1 MMLRT
6 ISKRIRVLFAIL
18 MLISVLSSFA
28 ATVCAQDPWD
38 DPSSGGEQIDRK
50 TGQLKAKS
58 TPSLADQI
66 QLMTRRFSGLMQFL
80 QSEVVA
86 HFSEWALYMAQLLSG
101 LAILYALARRWY
113 ENSGRATANFLWFFP
128 RCAVCLGLIVSCVW
142 LIGYMDEIGKE
153 IAHNPSRNSVLGVPF
168 RFYDYMQTNF
178 SESYAK
184 IAMNTFTVK
193 VPGEKDP
200 FTVKPIDG
208 TGGFFGVL
216 RDQESTVRDFNN
228 KLNDSTYMLP
238 RLFWWLGVCRGI
250 LEAGDFWLMILGAVL
265 LIAFKIFAPF
275 AAVLAIDR
283 DLARRFAYPFVFGV
297 IVLTLVWPTVSCLIR
312 GAAYMFGNIALAMGD
327 SAPVYTWNEA
337 TWQAFRSVQ
346 SQPVYTALFA
356 CFTMTVSAIC
366 LWLSPV
372 IAYKVS
378 MGQIYEGVSNA
389 ASTAAGMVV
398 GTVTEWYGSNV
409 AAKYSK
415 EAAQVQATGVYD
427 SDTARAASE
436 LRAMNR
442 SAEARQELSAGQ
454 VRGVAIQQ
462 IGQAYAMAGGQW
474 RMSNVQERFSNS
486 SAENHVLLSRLLLGY
501 GAVKEMKDVGISATQ
516 QNEGIF
522 AQGIS
527 DLANI
532 EGALLSRAGM
542 QAGPL
547 AGGSVTGAAVGAA
560 GAAAGNVLQLGGAT
574 IKNKILTDALLTA
587 TKERFD
593 NIGATNRNNQ
603 EAQKLY
609 LGATRATNKEYAYET
624 GKAAYDTAEDA
635 KRSINSG
642 AAVQIGAINRGTEME
657 KEANK
662 IRYDAQVEA
671 AGITRTASIKVA
683 DLHITEAIA
692 RNLFSKI
699 ARDIEGSMVLRY

>member
-1 MMLRT
+1 MLRT

-38 DPSSGGEQIDRK
+38 NPSSGGEQIDRK

-86 HFSEWALYMAQLLSG
+86 HFSEWALYMAQMLSG

-193 VPGEKDP
+193 VSGEKDP

-250 LEAGDFWLMILGAVL
+250 LEAGDFWLMILGTVL

-312 GAAYMFGNIALAMGD
+312 GVAYMFGNIALAMGD

-337 TWQAFRSVQ
+337 TWQAFRSAQ

-356 CFTMTVSAIC
+356 CATMTACGLC
-366 LWLSPV
+366 LIYSPKL
-372 IAYKVS
+372 AYTFS
-378 MGQIYEGVSNA
+378 MGQIYEGASNVV
-389 ASTAAGMVV
+389 STAAGMVV

-409 AAKYSK
+409 VGKYSQ
-415 EAAQVQATGVYD
+415 EAAQTQATGVYE
-427 SDTARAASE
+427 SDTTRAAGE

-442 SAEARQELSAGQ
+442 SAQARQELSAGQ

-486 SAENHVLLSRLLLGY
+486 SAENHILLSKLLQGY
-501 GAVKEMKDVGISATQ
+501 GAVKEMKDVGISAQQ
-516 QNEGIF
+516 QNAGIF

-527 DLANI
+527 DVTNI
-532 EGALLSRAGM
+532 NGALFGRAGL
-542 QAGPL
+542 QAGL
-547 AGGSVTGAAVGAA
+547 LTGGSVTGAAAGAA
-560 GAAAGNVLQLGGAT
+560 GAAAGNVLQLGGAA

-587 TKERFD
+587 TKERVD
-593 NIGATNRNNQ
+593 NISVTNKNNQ
-603 EAQKLY
+603 EAQDLY

-642 AAVQIGAINRGTEME
+642 AAVQISAINRGTEME

-671 AGITRTASIKVA
+671 AGITRTASIKAA
-683 DLHITEAIA
+683 DLHITEAIG

-699 ARDIEGSMVLRY
+699 ARNIEEGMVLRY